1 MQGTLR
7 EIDVYTIIN
16 LIEFGQRTGELL
28 IESSTGKFWFLF
40 FNNGALIY
48 ATDTDSNLTRLRD
61 YLYGLGLDHALDRL
75 ATSKLGIN
83 VLEYGQIWQLLESQI
98 LNPTQ
103 AKTILESTMR
113 EVLFDILGLYQGTF
127 VFEISPALTP
137 KLTNLKFSQISSGF
151 SRQLQTWQ
159 QFYPVLQSINQC
171 PILLDNEALPHLSAW
186 IDGKTTLRQLSRY
199 SGLDICQIGQSI
211 YDAIALGEVAI
222 TPLTLSEPQLAK
234 TQSPRILC
242 IDDSVTICRAVEY
255 ILHNHGYQVM
265 AVSSP
270 TKALSVIFQHKPDL
284 ILCDIAMPELDGYEL
299 CGMLRKSIA
308 FAKVPIIM
316 LTGKDGFID
325 RVKARMVG
333 ATEYLT
339 KPFGEKELLTT
350 VEKYSKR

>member
-40 FNNGALIY
+40 FNNGELIY

-61 YLYGLGLDHALDRL
+61 YLRGLGLDHELDQL
-75 ATSKLGIN
+75 PTSKLGIN
-83 VLEYGQIWQLLESQI
+83 VLEYGQIWTLLESKI
-98 LNPTQ
+98 LNPDQ
-103 AKTILESTMR
+103 AKSILESTMR

-137 KLTNLKFSQISSGF
+137 KLTNIKFSQISAGF

-171 PILLDNEALPHLSAW
+171 PILQTTEALPHLSAW
-186 IDGKTTLRQLSRY
+186 IDGKTTIRQLSRY
-199 SGLDICQIGQSI
+199 SGLDMCQISQSI
-211 YDAIALGEVAI
+211 YEAIALGAVAI
-222 TPLTLSEPQLAK
+222 TPLAMSVPQLNK
-234 TQSPRILC
+234 VQSPRILC

-284 ILCDIAMPELDGYEL
+284 VLCDIAMPELDGYEL
-299 CGMLRKSIA
+299 CGMLRKSSA